1 MPATDAMVDRAIA
14 LLRSLHADIAEC
26 RVSGHEFDVDNTRFE
41 WPNLAILADEIEAFL
56 RSADRDTR

>member
-26 RVSGHEFDVDNTRFE
+26 RVSGHDNTRFE
-41 WPNLAILADEIEAFL
+41 WPNLAILDDEIEAFL
-56 RSADRDTR
+56 RSTDRETR